1 MTKRP
6 RWRPSLKE
14 LEQELSRI
22 RRGTVRR
29 RWLGALSLILLLA
42 LLAGVYMAGERF
54 ALMSVRGDGMRDTL
68 LTGDLVF
75 LRRGEQV
82 ARGDVVA
89 FEREGAILLRRVIA
103 LAGDK
108 VSVSQE
114 DGSVFINGVCIEES
128 YLLSR
133 GRGVGDT
140 EYPLTVPEAQV
151 FVMGDH
157 RLTAA
162 DSRSRSVGTIALR
175 EIIGRAE
182 ARIWPVERIGSLH

>member
-1 MTKRP
+1 M
-6 RWRPSLKE
+6 E
-14 LEQELSRI
+14 LELELSRI

-68 LTGDLVF
+68 LAGDLVL
-75 LRRGEQV
+75 LRRGAQV
-82 ARGDVVA
+82 SHGDVIA
-89 FEREGAILLRRVIA
+89 FQREGAILLRRVIA
-103 LAGDK
+103 LAGDE
-108 VSVSQE
+108 VSVSGE
-114 DGSVFINGVCIEES
+114 DGSLYINGVGIEES

-133 GRGVGDT
+133 GPGVGDT
-140 EYPLTVPEAQV
+140 EYPLIIPEDQV